1 MDALLPLLVVVLA
14 MLIAGVVLSA
24 SPTSDVTE
32 AAVQRLLSHRSGQRG
47 FVESREVIRLACTP
61 GQTAA
66 AVAAYRAFSGAGQRA
81 SQAVIMRLSQAI
93 RI

>member
-1 MDALLPLLVVVLA
+1 MDALLPLLVLVAA
-14 MLIAGVVLSA
+14 MLIASAVLNA
-24 SPTSDVTE
+24 SPTSEATE
-32 AAVQRLLSHRSGQRG
+32 AAVQRLLSHRAGQRG

-66 AVAAYRAFSGAGQRA
+66 AVAAYREFSGAGQRV
-81 SQAVIMRLSQAI
+81 SHAVIMRLSQAI